1 MCEPCG
7 RLTSCAAAFSAADN
21 GSGSIAGGLD
31 IWGSQAMHTTA
42 RKATHAPYVGWMAS
56 WVPGSWAQRP
66 LVSATR
72 CMLTS
77 RSPPSPGQNTSYP
90 WSRCDVSSALMVDVT
105 YVSIGSSIDGSGWSR
120 SQRRKIGHRSRV
132 LPINRHRAPPGRP
145 NEGSGE
151 SGRPFAAICVLYH
164 SVFSD
169 CVMSRPA
176 TASESA
182 IGGIW
187 LGEER
192 VRLEEGARLEKRTK
206 YTRPI
211 FRTVVLRVRP

>member
-1 MCEPCG
+1 MG
-7 RLTSCAAAFSAADN
+7 MQGVTITSPSRGVAKCRGACN
-21 GSGSIAGGLD
+21 
-31 IWGSQAMHTTA
+31 
-42 RKATHAPYVGWMAS
+42 APF
-56 WVPGSWAQRP
+56 
-66 LVSATR
+66 
-72 CMLTS
+72 C
-77 RSPPSPGQNTSYP
+77 
-90 WSRCDVSSALMVDVT
+90 
-105 YVSIGSSIDGSGWSR
+105 
-120 SQRRKIGHRSRV
+120 
-132 LPINRHRAPPGRP
+132 PPGRP